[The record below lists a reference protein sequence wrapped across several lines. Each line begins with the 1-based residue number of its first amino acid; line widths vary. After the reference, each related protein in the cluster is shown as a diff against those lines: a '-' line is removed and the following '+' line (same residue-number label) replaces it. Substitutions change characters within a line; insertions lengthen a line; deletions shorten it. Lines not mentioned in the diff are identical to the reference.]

1 MLSLSALCIIVAK
14 DGPVGRINIKCL
26 ALIFLLF
33 STVGANA
40 ESFKITPESEAL
52 YFKALPYLDEIDKV
66 DNDFFKKYAQRS
78 AETKP
83 SEDQKKQY
91 RERLTSLLNK
101 GIPLLKQSADEGNP
115 AAQYRLAWIS
125 SRFEPRAQVV
135 DKICTLLK
143 SSLSHGFSPAG
154 TQMLMYCFDDIKTA
168 EFRSLIDALPNDESP
183 LSKYY
188 PQSTIMAICDMFHGV
203 RIGDSIVSLDEKDI
217 RANLYM
223 SVATQMSRQ
232 GLEQERLRY
241 LQKAAQYGCNGAI
254 ERLRTSSG
262 G

>member
-1 MLSLSALCIIVAK
+1 MVR
-14 DGPVGRINIKCL
+14 VNIKRL

-40 ESFKITPESEAL
+40 ESFKITSESEAL
-52 YFKALPYLDEIDKV
+52 YFKALPYLDEIDKE
-66 DNDFFKKYAQRS
+66 DNDFFRKYGRRS
-78 AETKP
+78 SETKP

-125 SRFEPRAQVV
+125 SRFEPREKVV

-143 SSLSHGFSPAG
+143 SSLSHGFAPAG
-154 TQMLMYCFDDIKTA
+154 TQMLMYCFDDVKTT
-168 EFRSLIDALPNDESP
+168 EFRSLIDALPNDENS
-183 LSKYY
+183 LRKYY

-203 RIGDSIVSLDEKDI
+203 RDSDAIVSLDEKDT

-223 SVATQMSRQ
+223 SLATQMSRQ
-232 GLEQERLRY
+232 SLKQERLHY
-241 LQKAAQYGCNGAI
+241 LQKAAQYGCKDAI
-254 ERLRTSSG
+254 ERLRTPIGS
-262 G
+262 